1 MSELTSGD
9 LWQFGN
15 WLMGLIS
22 LFIMMIT
29 GDFFWLFYVALFF
42 VMFAIHS
49 FLGMKKIDIDYLSKR
64 ALREIEFKK
73 YEAVLNELRE
83 IRKTLQKKR

>member
-1 MSELTSGD
+1 MSGLTSSD

-22 LFIMMIT
+22 LFVMVLT
-29 GDFFWLFYVALFF
+29 GDFFWLFYVVLFLGIYAL
-42 VMFAIHS
+42 HS
-49 FLGMKKIDIDYLSKR
+49 WMGMKKMELDFMARR

-83 IRKTLQKKR
+83 IRKALQKKR